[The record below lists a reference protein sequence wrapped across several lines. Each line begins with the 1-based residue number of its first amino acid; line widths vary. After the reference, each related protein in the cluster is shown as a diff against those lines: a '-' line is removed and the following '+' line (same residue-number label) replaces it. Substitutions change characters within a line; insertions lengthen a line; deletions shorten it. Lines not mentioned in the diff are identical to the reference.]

1 MLPFLLDLLA
11 PRARASLDINSRLAF
26 PEVLDDLKATHE
38 LKDQKPSLAKFRVDG
53 DFFSHGKATQVLIGK
68 KADPKHY
75 SKVGFNLTVIDQGD
89 RVVFL
94 AEERVILGYL
104 ETKAV
109 GEALQYKLNGLAQAY
124 I

>member
-1 MLPFLLDLLA
+1 MLSIILDLLA
-11 PRARASLDINSRLAF
+11 PRAMASLEISSRLAF
-26 PEVLDDLKATHE
+26 PDILDDLKATHE
-38 LKDQKPSLAKFRVDG
+38 LKDKKPSLAKLRVDG
-53 DFFSHGKATQVLIGK
+53 DFFAQGKATHALIGK

-89 RVVFL
+89 KVVFL

-109 GEALQYKLNGLAQAY
+109 GEVLQYKLNGLAQAY